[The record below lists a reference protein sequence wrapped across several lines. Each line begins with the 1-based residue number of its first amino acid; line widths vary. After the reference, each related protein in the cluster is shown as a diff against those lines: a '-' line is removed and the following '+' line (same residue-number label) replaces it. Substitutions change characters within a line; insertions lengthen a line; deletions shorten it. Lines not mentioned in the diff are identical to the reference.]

1 MPAFCGGH
9 CPKEFLIYHGF
20 KCLICLSKVCVQTA
34 IPFSCENIAALPPSS
49 ANDLAKFAQQFV
61 EKSPLSIL
69 DYFGMCEGGHDMSRC
84 FVRWRVL
91 IYNSLTSQLVVV
103 STLRAA
109 AANKFL
115 SLIVLVHRVQ
125 NCRARGNVRT
135 FGWECGAWKLPAL
148 HGMDENRGPPCQGV
162 QRWMIDKNL
171 AGCGEVSLRGAVW

>member
-1 MPAFCGGH
+1 MVSNVWYACQRFVYKLQFRFHVKTSLLCRR
-9 CPKEFLIYHGF
+9 
-20 KCLICLSKVCVQTA
+20 
-34 IPFSCENIAALPPSS
+34 PPT
-49 ANDLAKFAQQFV
+49 NDLAKFAQQFV

-84 FVRWRVL
+84 FVCWRVL

-109 AANKFL
+109 PANKFL

-125 NCRARGNVRT
+125 NCRARRSVRT

-148 HGMDENRGPPCQGV
+148 HGMDENRGPPYQGV